1 MSADFFSTF
10 YPQNSAF
17 LCICVIRVR
26 NLIQDIKLFRENFG
40 FKINQDFDL
49 MKLISHPL
57 VKGSYDLKNKQLISK
72 HSGNRKPKLSVSFTT
87 MQTNESKQLNI
98 EIRLL
103 PVLRRLMNLSIVVS
117 VLIGLL
123 VFTHLVI
130 YEIPIIAE
138 LEQKI
143 RMIIYAYPLLA
154 IFTLGI
160 YYLAFM
166 QEVISFKRLFI
177 QLANRT
183 ST

>member
-1 MSADFFSTF
+1 MPIFKTTFSIQLNNDSNLTDIIAH
-10 YPQNSAF
+10 PA
-17 LCICVIRVR
+17 IR
-26 NLIQDIKLFRENFG
+26 
-40 FKINQDFDL
+40 NQ
-49 MKLISHPL
+49 
-57 VKGSYDLKNKQLISK
+57 YDVKNKQLISK

-87 MQTNESKQLNI
+87 MQSNESKQLNI

-123 VFTHLVI
+123 VFAHLVI

-138 LEQKI
+138 LEQEI
-143 RMIIYAYPLLA
+143 HMIIYAYPLLA

-160 YYLAFM
+160 YYLAFI
-166 QEVISFKRLFI
+166 QEVVSFKRLFI
-177 QLANRT
+177 QLANST